1 MNGTTWARWAP
12 ASALVYGVLYV
23 VGMILIVVVG
33 EEVDEKADADML
45 AYYADS
51 GNRTNDII
59 GLVLVA
65 VSLIF
70 FLFFVSA
77 LRERLREAD
86 AEGSVLSG
94 VAAAAGAGAAVL
106 FLAGA
111 AAFTATALG
120 RDFIDEFEVDPNAG
134 LRPAARRCDPELRDG
149 ARDLCRRIPHI
160 RTPYVGDV
168 GRAGGCCASYSRGI
182 PAATIRH
189 PGLVVDRRCSP
200 RNTRSLISTGDGSRL
215 GYRLTRATPF
225 LQQGSPGTLR
235 EALK

>member
-120 RDFIDEFEVDPNAG
+120 RDFIDEFEVDPNAARLQFALGYG
-134 LRPAARRCDPELRDG
+134 LLLG
-149 ARDLCRRIPHI
+149 AVILSCGMVLATCAVAF
-160 RTPYVGDV
+160 RTSVLPTWVTWV
-168 GRAGGCCASYSRGI
+168 
-182 PAATIRH
+182 
-189 PGLVVDRRCSP
+189 GLVAVVLAIAEAFLLP
-200 RNTRSLISTGDGSRL
+200 LFVIPVWSLIVGAVL
-215 GYRLTRATPF
+215 ATRAPSS
-225 LQQGSPGTLR
+225 QPGT
-235 EALK
+235 ALGSGTA